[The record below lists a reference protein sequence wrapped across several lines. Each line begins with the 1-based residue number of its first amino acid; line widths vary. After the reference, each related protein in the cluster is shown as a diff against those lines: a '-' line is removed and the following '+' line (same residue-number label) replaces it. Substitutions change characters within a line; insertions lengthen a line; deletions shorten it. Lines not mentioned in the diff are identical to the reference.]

1 MAKESVK
8 SICEDGIKRGRTHGV
23 IMNTLRKK
31 FDKDDDTYNKSIK
44 YYASALH
51 RKGDIDDDAKA
62 KYVDGVGRKKSAA
75 VSKTDA
81 KSSKKT
87 AKGKAKNK
95 SNDGS
100 SKSSA
105 RKSKRKSKSDNGP
118 ENKKAGKESNPTKS
132 AKKGKK

>member
-8 SICEDGIKRGRTHGV
+8 SICEDGIKKGRTHGV

-31 FDKDDDTYNKSIK
+31 FNKDDDTYNRSIK

-75 VSKTDA
+75 VSKTDV
-81 KSSKKT
+81 KSPKKIS
-87 AKGKAKNK
+87 KGKGKNK
-95 SNDGS
+95 SDDGS
-100 SKSSA
+100 SKTST
-105 RKSKRKSKSDNGP
+105 RKSKRKSKSDSDGA
-118 ENKKAGKESNPTKS
+118 NKKTGKESKLTKS
-132 AKKGKK
+132 EKKGKK